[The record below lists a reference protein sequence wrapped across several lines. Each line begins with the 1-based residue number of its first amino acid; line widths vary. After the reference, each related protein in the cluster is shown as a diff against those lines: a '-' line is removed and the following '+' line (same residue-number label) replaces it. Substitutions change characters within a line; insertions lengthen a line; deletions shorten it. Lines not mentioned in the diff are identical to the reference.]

1 MTEREICISYKGA
14 RQPNE
19 QTQILADLNGMK
31 RIEIIKILVEN
42 HVELA
47 GQTVRYLQ
55 RRLDQLNEVLVKK
68 EQKRK
73 EAMEKRNL
81 RVSARLEREIEKGEC
96 EYQEVAEILN
106 TVKA

>member
-31 RIEIIKILVEN
+31 RIEIIKILVKN

-68 EQKRK
+68 GTET
-73 EAMEKRNL
+73 
-81 RVSARLEREIEKGEC
+81 KGS
-96 EYQEVAEILN
+96 YGKTQFKSIGQIG
-106 TVKA
+106 TGD

>member
-1 MTEREICISYKGA
+1 MTENEICISYKGA

-55 RRLDQLNEVLVKK
+55 RRMDQLDEVLVKK

-73 EAMEKRNL
+73 EAMKKRNL
-81 RVSARLEREIEKGEC
+81 RVSTRLEREIEKGEC
-96 EYQEVAEILN
+96 EYQEIAEILN
-106 TVKA
+106 MVMT

>member
-1 MTEREICISYKGA
+1 MTEHEICISYKGA

-31 RIEIIKILVEN
+31 RTEIIKILVEN

-47 GQTVRYLQ
+47 GQTVQYLQ
-55 RRLDQLNEVLVKK
+55 RRMDQMNEVLVKK

-73 EAMEKRNL
+73 EAMKKRNL
-81 RVSARLEREIEKGEC
+81 RVSTRLEREIEKGEC
-96 EYQEVAEILN
+96 EYKEIAEILN
-106 TVKA
+106 MVMT